1 MSLEIVILAAGQGTR
16 MRSALPKVL
25 HPIAG
30 NSMLGHVIHSA
41 RQLDPQRIHVV
52 IGHGAEAV
60 RERLAADDLN
70 FVLQDQQLGTGHAV
84 AQAVPFIES
93 DTVLILYGDVPLI
106 EVETLQRLLKKVAPQ
121 QLGLLTVELDDPTGY
136 GRIVRDGAGKV
147 TAIVEQ
153 KDANESERAIT
164 EGNTGILALPFA
176 QLGGWMSRL
185 SNNNA
190 QGEYY
195 LTDVIAMAVSDGLVV
210 ATEHPHDAMEVQGAN
225 DRKQLAELER
235 HYQLRAGRRLMAQG
249 VTLRDPARFDVRGEV
264 TVGRDVLI
272 DINVIL
278 EGKVVIEDDV
288 VIGPNCVIKDS
299 TLRKGVVIKANS
311 HIEGAILGEGSDAGP
326 FARLRPGTVLE
337 ARAHVGNFVELKN
350 AHLGEGAKAG
360 HLTYLGDAEIGAR
373 TNIGAG
379 TITCNYDGANKWKTV
394 LGEDVF
400 IGSNNSLVAP
410 VDISSGA
417 TTAAGST
424 ITQNVDN
431 AQLAVGRARQKNIDG
446 WKRPVKIKKS

>member
-70 FVLQDQQLGTGHAV
+70 FVLQDKQLGTGHAV

-106 EVETLQRLLKKVAPQ
+106 EVETLQRLLKQVAPQ

-136 GRIVRDGAGKV
+136 GRIVRNADGKV

-153 KDANESERAIT
+153 KDANEAERAIT

-176 QLGGWMSRL
+176 QLAGWMSRL

-210 ATEHPHDAMEVQGAN
+210 ATEQPHDAMEVQGAN
-225 DRKQLAELER
+225 DRKQLSELER

-249 VTLRDPARFDVRGEV
+249 VTLRDPARFDVRGEI

-446 WKRPVKIKKS
+446 WKRPEKIKKS

>member
-70 FVLQDQQLGTGHAV
+70 FVLQDKQLGTGHAV

-93 DTVLILYGDVPLI
+93 ENVLILYGDVPLI
-106 EVETLQRLLKKVAPQ
+106 EVDTLQRLLKKVAPK
-121 QLGLLTVELDDPTGY
+121 QLGLLTVELADPTGY
-136 GRIVRDGAGKV
+136 GRIVRDADGKV

-153 KDANESERAIT
+153 KDASEAERAIT
-164 EGNTGILALPFA
+164 EGNTGILAMPFA
-176 QLGGWMSRL
+176 RLGDWMSRL

-210 ATEHPHDAMEVQGAN
+210 ATEQPHDAMEVQGAN

-249 VTLRDPARFDVRGEV
+249 VTLRDPARFDLRGEV
-264 TVGRDVLI
+264 IVGRDVLI
-272 DINVIL
+272 DVNVIL
-278 EGKVVIEDDV
+278 EGNVVIEDDV

-311 HIEGAILGEGSDAGP
+311 HIDGALLGEGSDAGP

-350 AHLGEGAKAG
+350 AHMGEGAKAG
-360 HLTYLGDAEIGAR
+360 HLSYLGDAEIGAR
-373 TNIGAG
+373 TNVGAG
-379 TITCNYDGANKWKTV
+379 TITCNYDGVNKWKTV
-394 LGEDVF
+394 IGEDVF

-410 VDISSGA
+410 VTIGDGSN
-417 TTAAGST
+417 TAAGST
-424 ITQNVDN
+424 INQDVDKS
-431 AQLAVGRARQKNIDG
+431 QLAVARARQRNIDG
-446 WKRPVKIKKS
+446 WKRPEKIKKT

>member
-70 FVLQDQQLGTGHAV
+70 FVLQDKQLGTGHAV

-106 EVETLQRLLKKVAPQ
+106 EVDTLQRLLKKVAPQ

-136 GRIVRDGAGKV
+136 GRIVRDDAGKV

-153 KDANESERAIT
+153 KDANEAERAIT

-195 LTDVIAMAVSDGLVV
+195 LTDVIAMAVNDGLVV
-210 ATEHPHDAMEVQGAN
+210 ATEQPHDAMEVQGAN
-225 DRKQLAELER
+225 DRKQLSELER

-278 EGKVVIEDDV
+278 EGNVVIEDDV

-360 HLTYLGDAEIGAR
+360 HLTYLGDAEVGAR

-446 WKRPVKIKKS
+446 WKRPEKVKKI

>member
-25 HPIAG
+25 HPVAG
-30 NSMLGHVIHSA
+30 NSMLGHVIYSA

-52 IGHGAEAV
+52 IGHGADVV

-70 FVLQDQQLGTGHAV
+70 FVLQDQQLGTGHAT
-84 AQAVPFIES
+84 AQAVPFIS
-93 DTVLILYGDVPLI
+93 ADTVLILYGDVPLI
-106 EVETLQRLLKKVAPQ
+106 EVETLQRLLKHVVPGQ
-121 QLGLLTVELDDPTGY
+121 MGLLTVELEDPTGY
-136 GRIVRDGAGKV
+136 GRIVRDADGKV
-147 TAIVEQ
+147 AAIVEH
-153 KDANESERAIT
+153 KDASEAQRAIT
-164 EGNTGILALPFA
+164 EGNTGILAVPANRLA
-176 QLGGWMSRL
+176 DWMSRL

-195 LTDVIAMAVSDGLVV
+195 LTDVIEMAVNDGLVV
-210 ATEHPHDAMEVQGAN
+210 ATEQPHDPMEVQGAN

-278 EGKVVIEDDV
+278 EGNVVIEDDV

-311 HIEGAILGEGSDAGP
+311 HIEGAVLGEGSDAGP

-350 AHLGEGAKAG
+350 ARMGEGAKAG

-446 WKRPVKIKKS
+446 WKRPEKIKKG

>member
-52 IGHGAEAV
+52 IGHGADAV

-70 FVLQDQQLGTGHAV
+70 FVLQDQQLGTGHAT
-84 AQAVPFIES
+84 AQAVPFIS
-93 DTVLILYGDVPLI
+93 ADTVLILYGDVPLI
-106 EVETLQRLLKKVAPQ
+106 EVETLQRLLKHVVPGQ
-121 QLGLLTVELDDPTGY
+121 MGLLTVELNDPTGY
-136 GRIVRDGAGKV
+136 GRIVRDADGKV
-147 TAIVEQ
+147 AAIVEH
-153 KDANESERAIT
+153 KDASEAQRAIT
-164 EGNTGILALPFA
+164 EGNTGILAVPANCLA
-176 QLGGWMSRL
+176 DWMSRL

-195 LTDVIAMAVSDGLVV
+195 LTDVIEMAVSDGLVV
-210 ATEHPHDAMEVQGAN
+210 ATEQPHDPMEVQGAN
-225 DRKQLAELER
+225 DRKQLSELER

-278 EGKVVIEDDV
+278 EGHVVIEDDV

-299 TLRKGVVIKANS
+299 TLRKGVVVKANS
-311 HIEGAILGEGSDAGP
+311 HIEGAVLGEGSDAGP

-350 AHLGEGAKAG
+350 AHMGEGAKAG

-394 LGEDVF
+394 LGADVF

-410 VDISSGA
+410 VDISNGA

-446 WKRPVKIKKS
+446 WKRPEKIKKD

>member
-1 MSLEIVILAAGQGTR
+1 

-52 IGHGAEAV
+52 IGHGADAV

-70 FVLQDQQLGTGHAV
+70 FVLQDKQLGTGHAV
-84 AQAVPFIES
+84 AQAVPFITA

-106 EVETLQRLLKKVAPQ
+106 EVETLQRLLKQAGPE

-136 GRIVRDGAGKV
+136 GRIVRDASGKV

-153 KDANESERAIT
+153 KDADEAQRAIT
-164 EGNTGILALPFA
+164 EGNTGILAVPGKR
-176 QLGGWMSRL
+176 LGDWTGRL

-195 LTDVIAMAVSDGLVV
+195 LTDVIAMAVSDGLIV
-210 ATEHPHDAMEVQGAN
+210 ATEQPDDAMEVQGAN

-235 HYQLRAGRRLMAQG
+235 HYQLRAARRLMAQG

-278 EGKVVIEDDV
+278 EGRVVIEDDV
-288 VIGPNCVIKDS
+288 VIGPNCVIKDC
-299 TLRKGVVIKANS
+299 TLGKGAVIKANS
-311 HIEGAILGEGSDAGP
+311 HLDGAVLGEGSDAGP

-350 AHLGEGAKAG
+350 AHLGQGAKAG
-360 HLTYLGDAEIGAR
+360 HLTYLGDAVIGAR

-379 TITCNYDGANKWKTV
+379 TITCNYDGVNKHKTV

-410 VDISSGA
+410 VDILSGA

-424 ITQNVDN
+424 ITQNVAP

-446 WKRPVKIKKS
+446 WKRPEKIKKD

>member
-25 HPIAG
+25 HPVAG

-52 IGHGAEAV
+52 IGHGADAV

-70 FVLQDQQLGTGHAV
+70 FVLQDKQLGTGHAV
-84 AQAVPFIES
+84 AQAVPFITA

-106 EVETLQRLLKKVAPQ
+106 EVETLQRLLKQAGPE

-136 GRIVRDGAGKV
+136 GRIVRDASGKV

-153 KDANESERAIT
+153 KDADEAQRAIT
-164 EGNTGILALPFA
+164 EGNTGILAVPGKR
-176 QLGGWMSRL
+176 LGDWTGRL

-195 LTDVIAMAVSDGLVV
+195 LTDVIAMAVSDGLIV
-210 ATEHPHDAMEVQGAN
+210 ATEQPDDAMEVQGAN

-235 HYQLRAGRRLMAQG
+235 HYQLRAARRLMAQG
-249 VTLRDPARFDVRGEV
+249 VTLRDPSRFDVRGEV

-278 EGKVVIEDDV
+278 EGRVVIEDDV

-311 HIEGAILGEGSDAGP
+311 HLDGAVMGEGSAAGP

-350 AHLGEGAKAG
+350 AHLGQGAKAG
-360 HLTYLGDAEIGAR
+360 HLTYLGDAVIGAR

-379 TITCNYDGANKWKTV
+379 TITCNYDGVNKHKTV
-394 LGEDVF
+394 MGEDVF

-410 VDISSGA
+410 VDILSGA

-424 ITQNVDN
+424 ITQDVAP

-446 WKRPVKIKKS
+446 WKRPEKIKKD

>member
-16 MRSALPKVL
+16 MRSVLPKVL
-25 HPIAG
+25 HPVAG

-52 IGHGAEAV
+52 IGHGADAV

-70 FVLQDQQLGTGHAV
+70 FVLQDKQLGTGHAV
-84 AQAVPFIES
+84 AQAVPFITA

-106 EVETLQRLLKKVAPQ
+106 EVETLQRLLKQAGPE

-136 GRIVRDGAGKV
+136 GRIVRDASGKV

-153 KDANESERAIT
+153 KDANEAQRAIT
-164 EGNTGILALPFA
+164 EGNTGILAVPGKR
-176 QLGGWMSRL
+176 LGDWTGRL

-195 LTDVIAMAVSDGLVV
+195 LTDVIAMAVSDGLIV
-210 ATEHPHDAMEVQGAN
+210 ATEQPHDAMEVQGAN

-235 HYQLRAGRRLMAQG
+235 HYQLRAARRLMAQG

-264 TVGRDVLI
+264 SVGRDVLI

-278 EGKVVIEDDV
+278 EGRVVIEDDV

-311 HIEGAILGEGSDAGP
+311 HLDGAVMGEGSDAGP

-350 AHLGEGAKAG
+350 AHLGQGAKAG
-360 HLTYLGDAEIGAR
+360 HLTYLGDAVIGAR

-379 TITCNYDGANKWKTV
+379 TITCNYDGVNKHKTV
-394 LGEDVF
+394 MGEDVF

-410 VDISSGA
+410 VDILSGA

-424 ITQNVDN
+424 ITQNVAP

-446 WKRPVKIKKS
+446 WKRPEKIKKD

>member
-25 HPIAG
+25 HPVAG
-30 NSMLGHVIHSA
+30 NSMLGHVVHSA

-52 IGHGAEAV
+52 IGHGADVV

-70 FVLQDQQLGTGHAV
+70 FVLQDKQLGTGHAT
-84 AQAVPFIES
+84 AQAVPFIS
-93 DTVLILYGDVPLI
+93 ADTVLILYGDVPLI
-106 EVETLQRLLKKVAPQ
+106 EVETLQRLLKHVVPGQ
-121 QLGLLTVELDDPTGY
+121 MGLLTVELEDPTGY
-136 GRIVRDGAGKV
+136 GRIVRNADGKV
-147 TAIVEQ
+147 AAIVEH
-153 KDANESERAIT
+153 KDASEAQRAIT
-164 EGNTGILALPFA
+164 EGNTGILAVPANRLA
-176 QLGGWMSRL
+176 DWMSRL

-195 LTDVIAMAVSDGLVV
+195 LTDVIEMAVSDGLVV
-210 ATEHPHDAMEVQGAN
+210 ATEQPHDPMEVQGAN
-225 DRKQLAELER
+225 DRKQLSELER

-272 DINVIL
+272 DVNVIL
-278 EGKVVIEDDV
+278 EGNVVIEDDV

-311 HIEGAILGEGSDAGP
+311 HIEGAMLGEGSDAGP

-350 AHLGEGAKAG
+350 ARMGEGAKAG

-446 WKRPVKIKKS
+446 WKRPEKIKKS

>member
-1 MSLEIVILAAGQGTR
+1 MSLDIVILAAGQGTR

-25 HPIAG
+25 HPVAG

-41 RQLDPQRIHVV
+41 RQLQPQGMHVV
-52 IGHGAEAV
+52 IGHGAEVV

-70 FVLQDQQLGTGHAV
+70 FVLQDKQLGTGHAV
-84 AQAVPFIES
+84 AQALPHLTA

-106 EVETLQRLLKKVAPQ
+106 EVDTLKRLLAKVTTQ
-121 QLGLLTVELDDPTGY
+121 QLGLLTVTLNDPTGY
-136 GRIVRDGAGKV
+136 GRIVRDAQGQVA
-147 TAIVEQ
+147 AIVEH
-153 KDANESERAIT
+153 KDASEAQRAIK
-164 EGNTGILALPFA
+164 EGNTGILAVPGARLA
-176 QLGGWMSRL
+176 EWLSRL
-185 SNNNA
+185 SNNNV

-195 LTDVIAMAVSDGLVV
+195 LTDVIAMAVADGLVV
-210 ATEHPHDAMEVQGAN
+210 ATEQPHDPMEVQGAN
-225 DRKQLAELER
+225 DRRQLAGLER
-235 HYQLRAGRRLMAQG
+235 HYQLREARRLMALG

-272 DINVIL
+272 DINVVL
-278 EGKVVIEDDV
+278 EGRVEIEDDV

-299 TLRKGVVIKANS
+299 TLRKGVVVKANS
-311 HIEGAILGEGSDAGP
+311 HIEGAIMGEGSDAGP
-326 FARLRPGTVLE
+326 FARLRPGSVLE

-360 HLTYLGDAEIGAR
+360 HLTYLGDAEVGAR

-379 TITCNYDGANKWKTV
+379 TITCNYDGANKFKTV

-410 VDISSGA
+410 VDILSGA

-424 ITQNVDN
+424 ITQNVDT
-431 AQLAVGRARQKNIDG
+431 AQLAVGRARQRNIDG
-446 WKRPVKIKKS
+446 WKRPEKIKKN

>member
-25 HPIAG
+25 HPVAG

-52 IGHGAEAV
+52 IGHGADVV

-70 FVLQDQQLGTGHAV
+70 FVLQDKQLGTGHAT
-84 AQAVPFIES
+84 AQAVPFITA

-106 EVETLQRLLKKVAPQ
+106 EVETLQRLLKHVVPGQ
-121 QLGLLTVELDDPTGY
+121 MGLLTVELEDPTGY
-136 GRIVRDGAGKV
+136 GRIVRGADGKV
-147 TAIVEQ
+147 AAIVEH
-153 KDANESERAIT
+153 KDASEAQRAIT
-164 EGNTGILALPFA
+164 EGNTGILAVPANRLA
-176 QLGGWMSRL
+176 DWMSRL

-195 LTDVIAMAVSDGLVV
+195 LTDVIEMAVNDGLVV
-210 ATEHPHDAMEVQGAN
+210 ATEQPHDPMEVQGAN
-225 DRKQLAELER
+225 DRKQLSELER
-235 HYQLRAGRRLMAQG
+235 HYQMRAGRRLMAQG

-272 DINVIL
+272 DVNVIL
-278 EGKVVIEDDV
+278 EGNVVIEDDV

-311 HIEGAILGEGSDAGP
+311 HIEGAVLGEGSDAGP

-350 AHLGEGAKAG
+350 ARMGEGAKAG

-446 WKRPVKIKKS
+446 WKRPEKIKKS